1 MFAKRHLIPI
11 VHYQHEYAKK
21 NLMKTSI
28 NQSKNLFD
36 KEQNINVKQ
45 YNLVASISDTNER
58 KLIKSTL
65 ITSISI
71 PVI

>member
-1 MFAKRHLIPI
+1 MNT
-11 VHYQHEYAKK
+11 QKK
-21 NLMKTSI
+21 KLMKTSI

>member
-1 MFAKRHLIPI
+1 
-11 VHYQHEYAKK
+11 
-21 NLMKTSI
+21 MKTSI